1 MKRAINLPRRKI
13 QPIGG
18 AGFIG
23 YNEEW
28 TEHDIDS
35 DHEAEIKFHQRMLD
49 NAWNA
54 LEDEINQAS
63 Q

>member
-1 MKRAINLPRRKI
+1 MKRAINLETREITDASDDPM
-13 QPIGG
+13 
-18 AGFIG
+18 
-23 YNEEW
+23 W
-28 TEHDIDS
+28 TIHDIDS